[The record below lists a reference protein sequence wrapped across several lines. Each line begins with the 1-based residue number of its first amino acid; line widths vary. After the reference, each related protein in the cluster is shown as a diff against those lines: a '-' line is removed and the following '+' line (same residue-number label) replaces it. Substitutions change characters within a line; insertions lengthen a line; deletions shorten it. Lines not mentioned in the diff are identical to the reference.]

1 MVPRFYES
9 IKPWDSITIP
19 ALSCPEGSYLVDQ
32 HLSPGRLVPKGVEV
46 TELRNGLE
54 PAGAVGVTIR
64 DARAVAVEVRQ
75 RLSCPD
81 GSYLVDEHLS
91 PGRLVPKGVEVTE
104 LRNGIEPAGAVG
116 VTIRDARA
124 VAVEVK
130 PGAYALPLVGTRVD
144 QGFSTAT
151 NWDPAASHT
160 IVIRLHCTTDL
171 NKAAKG
177 LATDL

>member
-1 MVPRFYES
+1 MRSCTKVVLATVTAAAAVVGLGVTAVSASSAASDATSDTVVVPRFYES

-19 ALSCPEGSYLVDQ
+19 ALSCPE
-32 HLSPGRLVPKGVEV
+32 
-46 TELRNGLE
+46 
-54 PAGAVGVTIR
+54 
-64 DARAVAVEVRQ
+64 
-75 RLSCPD
+75 

-130 PGAYALPLVGTRVD
+130 PGAYALPLVGTRAD
-144 QGFSTAT
+144 RGFSSAT
-151 NWDPAASHT
+151 NWDPGASHT

-171 NKAAKG
+171 SKAAKG

>member
-1 MVPRFYES
+1 MRTITKVVLATVTAAAAVVGFGVTAASATGTSTDTTSDTVVVPRFHES

-19 ALSCPEGSYLVDQ
+19 ALSCP
-32 HLSPGRLVPKGVEV
+32 
-46 TELRNGLE
+46 
-54 PAGAVGVTIR
+54 
-64 DARAVAVEVRQ
+64 
-75 RLSCPD
+75 D
-81 GSYLVDEHLS
+81 GSYLVNEHLS
-91 PGRLVPKGVEVTE
+91 PGRLVPKGVEVIE

-124 VAVEVK
+124 VAVEVR

-160 IVIRLHCTTDL
+160 IVIRLHCTTNLD
-171 NKAAKG
+171 NAARG